1 VYMRI
6 LALIALLFLLSS
18 PSRAATCTPSGD
30 TPPPSCTNTV
40 SPTDTT
46 AVFDF
51 TNSGNGYLTLQFN
64 TVLTTFTLTAMY
76 SNTIDPFDP
85 NEFPAGTVC
94 VPYNTNIGGQC
105 VQYNFSG
112 NAGGPNGVPV
122 QHVDY
127 EGLITIILSY
137 DTDYSVRVPAFG
149 HAPGDVTTF
158 TEDMLT
164 FYSTSCGTA
173 CHSDPTMGGTPPG
186 LSSIAAL
193 DEPFVTATT
202 FCSLTITPTTVG
214 NGQQPQFE
222 VDLMIVS
229 ASSACNTGPGIRDKT
244 ATLSVSTTDP
254 VTGAVS
260 FPTLKNVQGNKFH
273 WDGQNLVNEYDF
285 STDGLVSGQHY
296 LVSVR
301 SDNFGPQSISFI
313 AP

>member
-1 VYMRI
+1 MYIRI
-6 LALIALLFLLSS
+6 LAFVALLFLLSS
-18 PSRAATCTPSGD
+18 PSWAATCSPSEA
-30 TPPPSCTNTV
+30 TPPATCSNIV

-46 AVFDF
+46 AVFNF
-51 TNSGNGYLTLQFN
+51 TGSGDGYLTVQFN

-76 SNTIDPFDP
+76 SHTIDPFDP
-85 NEFPAGTVC
+85 TEFPTGTVC
-94 VPYNTNIGGQC
+94 VPYNTNGNQC
-105 VQYNFSG
+105 DQYNFTG

-127 EGLITIILSY
+127 QGLITIILSY
-137 DTDYSVRVPAFG
+137 DTNYSVRVPAFG

-164 FYSTSCGTA
+164 FYSTSCGLA
-173 CHSDPTMGGTPPG
+173 CNEDPTMGGEPPG

-193 DEPFVTATT
+193 DKPFVTATT

-222 VDLMIVS
+222 VDLTIVS
-229 ASSACNTGPGIRDKT
+229 AGSNCSSGPGIRDKT
-244 ATLSVSTTDP
+244 ATLAVSTNPNPGT
-254 VTGAVS
+254 TAVS

-273 WDGQNLVNEYDF
+273 WDNKNLVNEYDI
-285 STDGLVSGQHY
+285 STDGLVSGQSY
-296 LVSVR
+296 LITVR
-301 SDNFGPQSISFI
+301 SDNFAPQSISFT